1 MDYGKYLVEEIL
13 PHWLEISKDE
23 EYGGVFNWFDENSKV
38 ASTEKIVWFLGREMW
53 SYSMA
58 YRLVD
63 ARPEYIDMCEHL
75 YEFLK
80 KITPQSGRLPYIVTR
95 DGKPKVAQNDIFYYS
110 EIFCAMG
117 CAQYYRICKREE
129 VWKSAELYFDVA
141 YELYKKNKL
150 TTQED
155 ADEDCKALGLHMA
168 MLAMVQFVR
177 NVGRDYEKYDAAA
190 RDVINEMMSAGF
202 VNDEKKQVN
211 EYLPLGDK
219 PLTTWVADMCYPGH
233 VYEAA
238 WFVLCEGEVKN
249 DDKIRNFG
257 RKLLDYA
264 MPEGFEDITLLIP
277 TDRNLSKPL
286 VEDLIDTFRHW
297 PNQEAVVAY
306 RMAHYMFK
314 EDKYL
319 ELANRLEKEAFDYLA
334 DREAGRWYISIN
346 KSEGKV
352 SERKNKGGHI
362 EGPFHLERYL
372 LAMKSI
378 TETGNIMNYME

>member
-1 MDYGKYLVEEIL
+1 MDYGKYLVDEIL
-13 PHWLEISKDE
+13 PHWLKISKDE
-23 EYGGVFNWFDENSKV
+23 EFGGVYNWFDENSMV
-38 ASTEKIVWFLGREMW
+38 ASTDKIVWFLGREMW

-75 YEFLK
+75 YAFLK
-80 KITPQSGRLPYIVTR
+80 KITPPSGRLPYTVTR
-95 DGKPKVAQNDIFYYS
+95 DGKLKSAQNDIFYYS

-129 VWKSAELYFDVA
+129 VWESAELYFDLV
-141 YELYKKNKL
+141 YDLYKKNKL
-150 TTQED
+150 TTQEE
-155 ADEDCKALGLHMA
+155 ADEPCKALGLHMA

-190 RDVINEMMSAGF
+190 RDVMNEMMSGGF
-202 VNDEKKQVN
+202 IDEEEKHVN
-211 EYLPLGDK
+211 EYKPLGK
-219 PLTTWVADMCYPGH
+219 EPLKTWVADMCYPGH

-238 WFVLCEGEVKN
+238 WFVLCEGEVKD
-249 DDKIRNFG
+249 DDKIREFG

-264 MPEGFEDITLLIP
+264 MPEGFEEITELIP

-286 VEDLIDTFRHW
+286 EEDLIDTFRHW
-297 PNQEAVVAY
+297 PGQEATVAF
-306 RMAHYMFK
+306 RMAHYMFG
-314 EDKYL
+314 EGKYL
-319 ELANRLEKEAFDYLA
+319 KLANRIEKAAFDYFA
-334 DREAGRWYISIN
+334 DREDGRWYISIN
-346 KSEGKV
+346 KSDGKV
-352 SERKNKGGHI
+352 QERKNKSGHI

-378 TETGNIMNYME
+378 TETGNIMQYME

>member
-129 VWKSAELYFDVA
+129 VWESAELYFDVA

-190 RDVINEMMSAGF
+190 CDVINEMMSAGF

-211 EYLPLGDK
+211 HNP
-219 PLTTWVADMCYPGH
+219 C
-233 VYEAA
+233 
-238 WFVLCEGEVKN
+238 
-249 DDKIRNFG
+249 
-257 RKLLDYA
+257 
-264 MPEGFEDITLLIP
+264 
-277 TDRNLSKPL
+277 
-286 VEDLIDTFRHW
+286 
-297 PNQEAVVAY
+297 
-306 RMAHYMFK
+306 
-314 EDKYL
+314 
-319 ELANRLEKEAFDYLA
+319 
-334 DREAGRWYISIN
+334 
-346 KSEGKV
+346 
-352 SERKNKGGHI
+352 
-362 EGPFHLERYL
+362 
-372 LAMKSI
+372 
-378 TETGNIMNYME
+378 